1 MRSLSAIATCSKLR
15 PRLEQSSARR
25 IHSPMARGVHRY
37 PSHPRVLFIHSREA
51 KFVTADVSRAL
62 LAWPLIGSLLTIS
75 EPPASCFSHPANKC
89 SIFELRRLPCFP
101 HGMPGHAGHAMM
113 AMIIANDGR
122 FLKKEGTA
130 WQSGEGIAAR
140 SKSVSWRLQRLDVP
154 FIRSGN

>member
-62 LAWPLIGSLLTIS
+62 LAWPLIGSLLTI
-75 EPPASCFSHPANKC
+75 F
-89 SIFELRRLPCFP
+89 
-101 HGMPGHAGHAMM
+101 
-113 AMIIANDGR
+113 
-122 FLKKEGTA
+122 GTA
-130 WQSGEGIAAR
+130 GFVLLSPGEQVFDFRAAAATLLPPR
-140 SKSVSWRLQRLDVP
+140 HARPRRTRHDGDDN
-154 FIRSGN
+154 R